1 MAKKRI
7 HQIAKELD
15 VASADILFLAKE
27 LGLEVKTASSGL
39 TPEEE
44 ELVVL
49 SFNETK
55 NNEDTANNDEVST
68 SDSVSDDDDKPQEL
82 EDKAEPSEDVEDET
96 ETSVDVE
103 VSDNIQIIEIPSKS
117 TPEELSELINVDATQ
132 IVGDLMNL
140 GIMQSMTSELN
151 DDEIEKLLEKY
162 DLIPEIIEKVE
173 VKRSEILQLEEFIDT
188 DEELLV
194 RSPIITVMGHVD
206 HGKTSLLDYIRN
218 EKVADGE
225 AGGITQHVGAYKVDT
240 GELGITFI
248 DTPGHEAFTQMRARG
263 ANVTD
268 IVVLVVAADDGIMPQ
283 TIEAI
288 NHSKAAGV
296 PIVVAVNKCDLPDAN
311 PALVKADLTKYE
323 IIAEDL
329 GGDTPVVEVSA
340 LKGDG
345 IDDLLE
351 TLSLVAEIEE
361 LKSNPNANASGY
373 IIESR
378 MEVGRGNVAT
388 VVVTRG
394 TLKQGDFL
402 YAGGAFCR
410 IKSMFD
416 HTNKILKKVIPG
428 SPVDIIGWDESPNSG
443 DQFVVVKNQKE
454 AKSKAEEN
462 KTLLKDFDSSAYT
475 VQSRVSEMMKLL
487 QEGELNTIN
496 IILKADTNG
505 SVEAIKDG
513 LMKLSSDEVQI
524 QIVHSAV
531 GGIVLSDV
539 DLAGA
544 TSSLIVGFNVRPDS
558 QARNMAQSK
567 GIDVRTYQI
576 IYELLD
582 DITEALQGEMT
593 IKTEEAV
600 IGMVDVRTTF
610 RAPKV
615 GVVAGSIVTE
625 GRVEI
630 DSKARLL
637 RDGVVI
643 YEGTVTSL
651 RRFKDNVE
659 KVLEGLEC
667 GIGLTDYKDIKEGDV
682 IEILGEVEIK

>member
-55 NNEDTANNDEVST
+55 DNENTTNNDVVST
-68 SDSVSDDDDKPQEL
+68 SDSTSDAEDKPQEVEEKADPV
-82 EDKAEPSEDVEDET
+82 EDAEDET
-96 ETSVDVE
+96 EPSVDVE

-140 GIMQSMTSELN
+140 GIMQSMNSELN

-173 VKRSEILQLEEFIDT
+173 VKRSEILQLEEFSDT
-188 DEELLV
+188 DEELVV

-443 DQFVVVKNQKE
+443 DQFVVVKSQKE

>member
-15 VASADILFLAKE
+15 VASADIVFLANE
-27 LGLEVKTASSGL
+27 LGIEVKTASSGL

-44 ELVVL
+44 ELVL
-49 SFNETK
+49 LAFNEQNVT
-55 NNEDTANNDEVST
+55 EDSTTDDTVGIIEETDNTNSETQETQTDEK
-68 SDSVSDDDDKPQEL
+68 DDQQTD
-82 EDKAEPSEDVEDET
+82 T
-96 ETSVDVE
+96 ESVD
-103 VSDNIQIIEIPSKS
+103 IQIIEVPSGC
-117 TPEELSELINVDATQ
+117 TPEELSSIINIDATQ
-132 IVGDLMNL
+132 IVGDLMSL
-140 GIMQSMTSELN
+140 GIMQSMTSQLK
-151 DDEIEKLLEKY
+151 DKEIETLLEKY
-162 DLIPEIIEKVE
+162 DLMPEIVEKVE
-173 VKRSEILQLEEFIDT
+173 IKRSEILALQEFQ
-188 DEELLV
+188 DEEQNLTV

-225 AGGITQHVGAYKVDT
+225 AGGITQHVGAYKVESGD
-240 GELGITFI
+240 LGITFI

-345 IDDLLE
+345 VDDLLE

-361 LKSNPNANASGY
+361 LKANPNTNASGY

-410 IKSMFD
+410 VKSMFD
-416 HTNKILKKVIPG
+416 HTNKVLKNVIPG

-443 DQFVVVKNQKE
+443 DQFVAVKSQKE
-454 AKSKAEEN
+454 AKAKAEQN
-462 KTLLKDFDSSAYT
+462 KTLLKDFDSSSYT
-475 VQSRVSEMMKLL
+475 VQSRVSEMMQLL

-496 IILKADTNG
+496 VILKADTNG

-513 LMKLSSDEVQI
+513 LLKLSSDEVQI
-524 QIVHSAV
+524 EIVHSAV

-544 TSSLIVGFNVRPDS
+544 TNSLIVGFNVRPDS

>member
-1 MAKKRI
+1 M
-7 HQIAKELD
+7 
-15 VASADILFLAKE
+15 SCN
-27 LGLEVKTASSGL
+27 TCS
-39 TPEEE
+39 
-44 ELVVL
+44 
-49 SFNETK
+49 N
-55 NNEDTANNDEVST
+55 
-68 SDSVSDDDDKPQEL
+68 
-82 EDKAEPSEDVEDET
+82 
-96 ETSVDVE
+96 
-103 VSDNIQIIEIPSKS
+103 
-117 TPEELSELINVDATQ
+117 
-132 IVGDLMNL
+132 
-140 GIMQSMTSELN
+140 
-151 DDEIEKLLEKY
+151 EIEKLLEKY

-173 VKRSEILQLEEFIDT
+173 VKRSEILQLEEFSDT

-410 IKSMFD
+410 ISCIRQSRKSD
-416 HTNKILKKVIPG
+416 PQRHHTSMLTRITLTAA
-428 SPVDIIGWDESPNSG
+428 
-443 DQFVVVKNQKE
+443 VVTAPATHNQKQ
-454 AKSKAEEN
+454 K
-462 KTLLKDFDSSAYT
+462 
-475 VQSRVSEMMKLL
+475 
-487 QEGELNTIN
+487 
-496 IILKADTNG
+496 
-505 SVEAIKDG
+505 
-513 LMKLSSDEVQI
+513 
-524 QIVHSAV
+524 
-531 GGIVLSDV
+531 
-539 DLAGA
+539 
-544 TSSLIVGFNVRPDS
+544 
-558 QARNMAQSK
+558 
-567 GIDVRTYQI
+567 
-576 IYELLD
+576 
-582 DITEALQGEMT
+582 
-593 IKTEEAV
+593 
-600 IGMVDVRTTF
+600 
-610 RAPKV
+610 
-615 GVVAGSIVTE
+615 
-625 GRVEI
+625 
-630 DSKARLL
+630 
-637 RDGVVI
+637 
-643 YEGTVTSL
+643 
-651 RRFKDNVE
+651 
-659 KVLEGLEC
+659 
-667 GIGLTDYKDIKEGDV
+667 
-682 IEILGEVEIK
+682 